1 MTRAEVNRLYAGVNG
16 YDPYKIT
23 VTTPSYAWVKYAVAI
38 LIAIGLRFLCC
49 A

>member
-1 MTRAEVNRLYAGVNG
+1 MTKSEVNRLYAGING

-23 VTTPSYAWVKYAVAI
+23 VTTNSHAWVKYAALALVVVAI
-38 LIAIGLRFLCC
+38 RFLCC

>member
-1 MTRAEVNRLYAGVNG
+1 MNQINKLYAGING

-23 VTTPSYAWVKYAVAI
+23 VTEVRNTAWVKYAVVAV
-38 LIAIGLRFLCC
+38 LAIAIRFLCC